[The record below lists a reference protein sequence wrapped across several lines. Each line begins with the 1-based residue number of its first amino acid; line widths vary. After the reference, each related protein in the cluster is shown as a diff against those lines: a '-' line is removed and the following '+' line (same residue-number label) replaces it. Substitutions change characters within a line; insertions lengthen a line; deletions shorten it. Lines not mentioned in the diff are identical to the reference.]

1 MTSSAS
7 SPISLAIAGYVTGRV
22 GPGRLVALVS
32 AAYYGD
38 GGTLKDSLPVGGT
51 RDGLKPLTDVIERA
65 APGVVELAGRA
76 GGAGFDI
83 RLAERPFPKRYEAEL
98 RRAAETY
105 LLRERAG
112 EEAGE
117 GGTLKDSLTVGGK
130 GDGLFGRALQAI
142 RRLFSAS
149 A

>member
-7 SPISLAIAGYVTGRV
+7 SPVSLAIAGYVAGRV
-22 GPGRLVALVS
+22 EPGRLVALVS

-51 RDGLKPLTDVIERA
+51 RDGLKPLMDVIERA
-65 APGVVELAGRA
+65 APGVVELAGKA

-105 LLRERAG
+105 LLREQAG
-112 EEAGE
+112 EEAGD

-130 GDGLFGRALQAI
+130 GAVLARVFGAI
-142 RRLFSAS
+142 RRLFTAS

>member
-7 SPISLAIAGYVTGRV
+7 SPISLAIAGYVAGRV

-51 RDGLKPLTDVIERA
+51 RDGLKPLMDVIERA
-65 APGVVELAGRA
+65 APGVVELAGKA

-105 LLRERAG
+105 LQREEAG
-112 EEAGE
+112 EAVGE

>member
-7 SPISLAIAGYVTGRV
+7 SPISLAIAGYVAGRV

-51 RDGLKPLTDVIERA
+51 RDGLKPLMDVIERA

-105 LLRERAG
+105 LQREEAG
-112 EEAGE
+112 EEVGE

>member
-7 SPISLAIAGYVTGRV
+7 SPVSLAIAGYVAGRV
-22 GPGRLVALVS
+22 EPGRLVALVS

-51 RDGLKPLTDVIERA
+51 RDGLKPLMDVIERA
-65 APGVVELAGRA
+65 APGVVELAGRP
-76 GGAGFDI
+76 GGAGFAI

-105 LLRERAG
+105 LLL
-112 EEAGE
+112 E
-117 GGTLKDSLTVGGK
+117 GGTLKGSLAVEGK
-130 GDGLFGRALQAI
+130 GDGLVGRALAAI

>member
-7 SPISLAIAGYVTGRV
+7 SPISLAIAGYVAGRV

-38 GGTLKDSLPVGGT
+38 GGTLKGSLTVGGT
-51 RDGLKPLTDVIERA
+51 RDGLKPLMDVIERA

-130 GDGLFGRALQAI
+130 GALLARVFGAI

>member
-7 SPISLAIAGYVTGRV
+7 SPVSLAIAGYVAGRV
-22 GPGRLVALVS
+22 KAEGLVALVS

-38 GGTLKDSLPVGGT
+38 GGRGT
-51 RDGLKPLTDVIERA
+51 RDGLKPLIDVIQRA
-65 APGVVELAGRA
+65 APGVVELAARP
-76 GGAGFDI
+76 GGAGFAI

-105 LLRERAG
+105 LLRE
-112 EEAGE
+112 
-117 GGTLKDSLTVGGK
+117 GGTLKDSLAVGGK
-130 GDGLFGRALQAI
+130 GDGLVGRALAAI
-142 RRLFSAS
+142 RWLFSAS

>member
-7 SPISLAIAGYVTGRV
+7 SPISLAIAGYVAGRV
-22 GPGRLVALVS
+22 TPERLVAQVA
-32 AAYYGD
+32 AAYYD
-38 GGTLKDSLPVGGT
+38 GGKAGEGG
-51 RDGLKPLTDVIERA
+51 REKKEALRPLIEVIDRA
-65 APGVVELAGRA
+65 SPGIVELGSVES
-76 GGAGFDI
+76 GPGFDI

-130 GDGLFGRALQAI
+130 GALLARVFGAI

>member
-7 SPISLAIAGYVTGRV
+7 SPVRLAIAGYVAGRV
-22 GPGRLVALVS
+22 KPERLVAQVA
-32 AAYYGD
+32 AAYYD
-38 GGTLKDSLPVGGT
+38 GGKAGEGRRGNREEL
-51 RDGLKPLTDVIERA
+51 RPLIDVIERA
-65 APGVVELAGRA
+65 APGVVELAGRP
-76 GGAGFDI
+76 GGPGFEI
-83 RLAERPFPKRYEAEL
+83 RLAERSFPKRYEAEL

-117 GGTLKDSLTVGGK
+117 GGREK
-130 GDGLFGRALQAI
+130 GVLLSRVLGVI

>member
-7 SPISLAIAGYVTGRV
+7 SPISLAIAGYVAGRV
-22 GPGRLVALVS
+22 TPERLVAQVA
-32 AAYYGD
+32 AAYYD
-38 GGTLKDSLPVGGT
+38 GGKAGEGG
-51 RDGLKPLTDVIERA
+51 REKKEALRPLIEVIDRA
-65 APGVVELAGRA
+65 SPGIVELGSVES
-76 GGAGFDI
+76 GPGFDI
-83 RLAERPFPKRYEAEL
+83 RLAERPFPKQYETEL
-98 RRAAETY
+98 RRAAESY

-117 GGTLKDSLTVGGK
+117 ETGEWGKGK